1 MKREL
6 QAIAVLLVFGVAKLP
21 LEQKI
26 TQDLRQQKMLEEPIR
41 LGVGENLG
49 QAGIAASLGGLRG
62 LAACMFQL
70 RAHLEFTHVN
80 WAKVDSL
87 YKLVTRLQPRNFRYW
102 EEASWHMAYN
112 AASYYLYSK
121 DLKPALRGQFYH
133 DHVMRGVAILE
144 EGLRFLPD
152 HPRLWAKLAEIHLRR
167 TYDFKQAGDA
177 YWNSFQHGGLN
188 YTERFAAYAWA
199 QSNDPESWK
208 KGYAI
213 LRRLLDANKSTPGLV
228 EHMKLLE
235 QHLRMPAE
243 QRIPDAAPVR
253 RVPGPS
259 VGPQR

>member
-1 MKREL
+1 
-6 QAIAVLLVFGVAKLP
+6 
-21 LEQKI
+21 
-26 TQDLRQQKMLEEPIR
+26 
-41 LGVGENLG
+41 
-49 QAGIAASLGGLRG
+49 
-62 LAACMFQL
+62 
-70 RAHLEFTHVN
+70 
-80 WAKVDSL
+80 
-87 YKLVTRLQPRNFRYW
+87 
-102 EEASWHMAYN
+102 
-112 AASYYLYSK
+112 
-121 DLKPALRGQFYH
+121 
-133 DHVMRGVAILE
+133 MRGVAILE

-213 LRRLLDANKSTPGLV
+213 VKRLHAGNKSTPGLV

-235 QHLRMPAE
+235 QYLRIPAE
-243 QRIPDAAPVR
+243 QRIPDTAPVR